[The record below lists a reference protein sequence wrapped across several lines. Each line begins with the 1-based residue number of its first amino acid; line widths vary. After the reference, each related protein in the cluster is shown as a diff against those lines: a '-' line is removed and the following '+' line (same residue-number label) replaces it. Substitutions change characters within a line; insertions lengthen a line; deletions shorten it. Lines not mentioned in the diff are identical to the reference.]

1 LAKEKTVLER
11 LLELIPGFHGYKAK
25 EYLREDDQRV
35 REYVYRVLLEGVRRL
50 EDAIARA
57 ASYDFRS
64 ADALN
69 ELLRDLRIA
78 MDKIRWAEHGYAPH
92 YDIAKIREDDL
103 EKIRSL
109 DEQLIPVAVG
119 IKSKC
124 DEVLSE
130 SMLGNPLDP
139 KVGELRKLIARL
151 RELILEREKLI
162 REWGGR

>member
-35 REYVYRVLLEGVRRL
+35 REYVYRILLEGVRSL

-69 ELLRDLRIA
+69 ELLRDLRLA

-109 DEQLIPVAVG
+109 DEQLIPVALEV
-119 IKSKC
+119 KSKSG
-124 DEVLSE
+124 EVLSE
-130 SMLGNPLDP
+130 AMLGNPLDP
-139 KVGELRKLIARL
+139 KVAELRKLIARL
-151 RELILEREKLI
+151 RELILEREKLV